1 MYPTFQC
8 LTRFCGPAATR
19 PAATQN
25 TEDPARLPFPR
36 FLPVLF
42 TFMRLSP
49 GTRLGPYE
57 IVSPLGAGGMGE
69 VYRAK
74 DTRLERDVA
83 VKVLP
88 EHLTE
93 NPEMRTRFER
103 EARTISSLNHPHIC
117 TLFDVG
123 REGDIEYLVMELVD
137 GETLATRIG
146 RGALPGPEA
155 LRLASQIADALD
167 RAHRA
172 GIVHRD
178 FKPGNVMITRSG
190 AKLMDFGLARA
201 GAAAGATP
209 GSSSHGLTIAHMSQS
224 PTMASPL
231 TQQGSL
237 VGTYFYMAP
246 EQLEGREVDA
256 RSDIWAFGCVLY
268 EMLTGRR
275 AFDGKSQASLVGAIM
290 HTEPPP
296 ISASNATLSPAVEAL
311 VRACIA
317 KDPEER
323 IQTAHDIKLQL
334 QWIAQSGAHSGAT
347 GPIELPKPKR
357 RFQLLPWAIAALG
370 VIAALFFAL
379 RGGTGGTPSAQQI
392 AFSVP
397 IPASLTPVGQPR
409 ISPDGTTLAFAATDS
424 LNRTMIWLRPLNG
437 LAMNPLPGTE
447 GCRPPFWSPDSRSL
461 GFVADGKLKKIS
473 VAGGP
478 AQIICDAPSGSD
490 GTWSKDGVIL
500 YDGANDDP
508 IYRVNAAG
516 GVPAIA
522 VSGDSTTQVGW
533 PAFLPDGKH
542 YLFSRILIG
551 GLSKTLV
558 GELGSKKTREL
569 PIDGSRVEYSLGHV
583 LLARDRTL
591 LAQRFDVGS
600 QKLVGEPFPIAEN
613 LPVGVNGVANF
624 AVSDNGILVYRATAS
639 AQNRLVWLS
648 RTGQELSEV
657 APSADLRAPALSPDG
672 SKIAIR
678 RIEPGS
684 SNLDIWVIDTMRGT
698 TTRFTF
704 DPGDDSNPIWS
715 PDGSKIAWTGL
726 RGNSNGIWTK
736 AANGSGSDEKLA
748 DVGPNAAPTSWSR
761 DASQVFY
768 QFVAGGSLADIS
780 VVDVNGDH
788 KPRAVLNSKFVETRA
803 QISPDG
809 KWLAYD
815 SDESGRSEVYVI
827 SYPGGSGKWQ
837 ISTNG
842 GLEPNWSRDGRE
854 LYYLSAD
861 GRLMSV
867 PIPAAGDFNPG
878 TPQPLF
884 RVATEPGRRRNVYCP
899 SPDGKKFLFLVP
911 AGQNQTPM
919 TVLVNWLGNGRSK

>member
-1 MYPTFQC
+1 
-8 LTRFCGPAATR
+8 
-19 PAATQN
+19 
-25 TEDPARLPFPR
+25 
-36 FLPVLF
+36 
-42 TFMRLSP
+42 MRLSP

-57 IVSPLGAGGMGE
+57 VVAPLGAGGMGE

-74 DTRLERDVA
+74 DTRLDRDVA

-93 NPEMRTRFER
+93 NAEMRTRFER
-103 EARTISSLNHPHIC
+103 EARAISSLNHPHIC

-146 RGALPGPEA
+146 RGAIPGPEA
-155 LRLASQIADALD
+155 LRLASQIVDALD

-201 GAAAGATP
+201 VTAAGATP
-209 GSSSHGLTIAHMSQS
+209 GSGSTGLTIAHMSRT

-237 VGTYFYMAP
+237 VGTYYYMAP
-246 EQLEGREVDA
+246 EQLEGGEVDA

-290 HTEPPP
+290 NTEPPP
-296 ISASNATLSPAVEAL
+296 ISASNATLSPAVDAL

-334 QWIAQSGAHSGAT
+334 QWISQSGAHSGAT
-347 GPIELPKPKR
+347 GPIDLPKPR
-357 RFQLLPWAIAALG
+357 SHFQPLPWAIAALG
-370 VIAALFFAL
+370 VIAAAFFAL
-379 RGGTGGTPSAQQI
+379 RGGSGGGGGANHQQI

-397 IPASLTPVGQPR
+397 IPSTLAPVGQPR

-437 LAMNPLPGTE
+437 MAMNPLPGTE

-461 GFVADGKLKKIS
+461 GFVADGKLKRIS

-478 AQIICDAPSGSD
+478 ARIICDAPSGSD
-490 GTWSKDGVIL
+490 GTWSKDDVIL

-516 GVPAIA
+516 GVPAVA
-522 VSGDSTTQVGW
+522 VPGDSVTQVGW

-542 YLFSRILIG
+542 YLYSRIASG
-551 GLSKTLV
+551 GLSKTVV

-569 PIDGSRVEYSLGHV
+569 PIEGSRVEYSLGHV

-591 LAQRFDVGS
+591 LAQRIDIGS

-624 AVSDNGILVYRATAS
+624 AVSNNGILVYRSTNS
-639 AQNRLVWLS
+639 VQNRLVWLS
-648 RTGQELSEV
+648 RSGQELSEV
-657 APSADLRAPALSPDG
+657 APAADYRAPALSPDG
-672 SKIAIR
+672 TKIAIR
-678 RIEPGS
+678 RIDPGS
-684 SNLDIWVIDTMRGT
+684 SNLDVWVIDTMRGT

-715 PDGSKIAWTGL
+715 PDGSKIAWTAV
-726 RGNSNGIWTK
+726 RNNSSGIWTK
-736 AANGSGSDEKLA
+736 AANGSGSEEKLA
-748 DVGPNAAPTSWSR
+748 DVSPNAAPSSWSR
-761 DASQVFY
+761 DGSQLFF
-768 QFVAGGSLADIS
+768 QFIAGGSLADIS
-780 VVDVNGDH
+780 VIDLQGDH
-788 KPRAVLNSKFVETRA
+788 KPRVVLNTKFVETRP

-854 LYYLSAD
+854 LFYLSAD
-861 GRLMSV
+861 GRFMSV
-867 PIPAAGDFNPG
+867 PIPAASDFNPG

-884 RVATEPGRRRNVYCP
+884 RVPTEPGRRRNVYCP
-899 SPDGKKFLFLVP
+899 TADGKKFLFLVP

-919 TVLVNWLGNGRSK
+919 TVLVNWLGSGGAK